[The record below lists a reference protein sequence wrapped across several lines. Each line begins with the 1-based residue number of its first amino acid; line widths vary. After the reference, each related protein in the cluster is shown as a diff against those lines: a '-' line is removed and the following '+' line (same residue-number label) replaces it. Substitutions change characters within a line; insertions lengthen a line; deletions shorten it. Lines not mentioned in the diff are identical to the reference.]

1 MIMDRLSVSSYTRV
15 TNFKKYS
22 GFVAHSTWLYNRCD
36 QNRYAKLGEHFQYPI
51 KQKLMWPQWLT
62 RYAALLQF

>member
-51 KQKLMWPQWLT
+51 
-62 RYAALLQF
+62 